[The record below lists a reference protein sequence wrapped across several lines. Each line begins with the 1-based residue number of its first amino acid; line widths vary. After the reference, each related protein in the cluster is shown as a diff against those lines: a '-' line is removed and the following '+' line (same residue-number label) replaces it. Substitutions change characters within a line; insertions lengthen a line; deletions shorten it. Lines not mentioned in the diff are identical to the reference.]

1 MTDYKKLFEDFFKI
15 YKKPFVDDLT
25 IGFSDI
31 DPPKKINPA
40 EIDHEA
46 LDGLLAPNT
55 NEHYH
60 LTKAQ
65 YDKLIEL
72 IEKYPPKI
80 EPNQVIKISAEGA
93 MTPYEIA
100 GKDIKIT
107 Q

>member
-1 MTDYKKLFEDFFKI
+1 MTEYKKLVEEFYSRYE
-15 YKKPFVDDLT
+15 KPFVDKLT

-46 LDGLLAPNT
+46 LNNLLAPNT

-65 YDKLIEL
+65 YEKLINL
-72 IEKYPPKI
+72 LGGYPPEIAK
-80 EPNQVIKISAEGA
+80 NQVINVTASEA
-93 MTPYEIA
+93 MSPYEIQ
-100 GKDIKIT
+100 GKNIKEE
-107 Q
+107 